1 VGNARRER
9 MADARLHCFL
19 FHWREKNGLR
29 GSGPRRASGASL
41 AVEKMATP
49 MLIFCSMFLL

>member
-1 VGNARRER
+1 MV
-9 MADARLHCFL
+9 DARLHCFL
-19 FHWREKNGLR
+19 FHWGEKNGLR